1 MGTTVPPS
9 SRRSALLAL
18 MGLASL
24 MPALVARAAE
34 SVVAPVRRGAAL
46 RLNEEGYQHAVQLI
60 AQGHIALDG
69 RGDWGAHRPSAEAAG
84 AFIGAHGYAAYGTWF
99 LALNDAFAEDVR
111 RRYAYPFGDFDAVRR
126 SALLA
131 ARSRAREW
139 GHAEVEAAAER
150 LLALIE
156 PNTTS

>member
-1 MGTTVPPS
+1 M
-9 SRRSALLAL
+9 
-18 MGLASL
+18 
-24 MPALVARAAE
+24 E
-34 SVVAPVRRGAAL
+34 
-46 RLNEEGYQHAVQLI
+46 
-60 AQGHIALDG
+60 
-69 RGDWGAHRPSAEAAG
+69 G
-84 AFIGAHGYAAYGTWF
+84 AFIDAHGYGAYGTWF

-139 GHAEVEAAAER
+139 GHAQVEAAAER

-156 PNTTS
+156 TKAAS